1 MNLNFDSTKYKG
13 QRKLLV
19 EKLVKKGINSK
30 EVLNAINIV
39 PRHLFMDKTLIDHS
53 YEDKAYP
60 IKSNQTISQPFTVAI
75 QTQLLN
81 IKKNE
86 KILEIGTGSGYQTAI
101 LSVLSNNIYTIER
114 NHDLYKN
121 SKKLFSKLNIRLK
134 KQIYGDGHLGYLGA
148 SPYDCIIVTAGANEL
163 PKKLLQQLSI
173 GGRLIIPLG
182 DKIQVMT
189 KVERISDTN
198 FKKKTFGE
206 FKFVPLLR
214 DVNLIKCL

>member
-30 EVLNAINIV
+30 EVLNAVNIV

-101 LSVLSNNIYTIER
+101 LSILSNNIYTIER

-121 SKKLFSKLNIRLK
+121 SKKLFSKLNIRVK

-182 DKIQVMT
+182 DEIQVMT

-214 DVNLIKCL
+214 DVN

>member
-81 IKKNE
+81 INKNE

-101 LSVLSNNIYTIER
+101 LSILSNNIYTIER

-121 SKKLFSKLNIRLK
+121 SKKLFSKLNIRVR

-182 DKIQVMT
+182 DETQVMT
-189 KVERISDTN
+189 RVERISDTN

-214 DVNLIKCL
+214 DVN

>member
-121 SKKLFSKLNIRLK
+121 SKKLFSKLNIRVR

-182 DKIQVMT
+182 EKIQVMT

-214 DVNLIKCL
+214 DIN

>member
-81 IKKNE
+81 IKRNE

-101 LSVLSNNIYTIER
+101 LSILSNNIYTIER
-114 NHDLYKN
+114 NHELFKN
-121 SKKLFSKLNIRLK
+121 SKKLFSKLNIRVR
-134 KQIYGDGHLGYLGA
+134 KQIYGDGYLGYLGA

-182 DKIQVMT
+182 GQIQVMT

-214 DVNLIKCL
+214 DIN

>member
-1 MNLNFDSTKYKG
+1 MNLNFDTTKYKG

-19 EKLVKKGINSK
+19 DKLVKKGINSK

-121 SKKLFSKLNIRLK
+121 SKKLFSKLNIRVR
-134 KQIYGDGHLGYLGA
+134 KQIYGDGYLGYIGA

-182 DKIQVMT
+182 HKIQVMT
-189 KVERISDTN
+189 RVERISDTN

-214 DVNLIKCL
+214 DVN

>member
-81 IKKNE
+81 IKRNE

-101 LSVLSNNIYTIER
+101 LSILSNNIYTIER
-114 NHDLYKN
+114 NHELYKN
-121 SKKLFSKLNIRLK
+121 SKKLFSKLNIKVR

-148 SPYDCIIVTAGANEL
+148 SPYDCIIVTAGANKL

-182 DKIQVMT
+182 GQIQVMT

-214 DVNLIKCL
+214 DIN

>member
-101 LSVLSNNIYTIER
+101 LSILSNNIYTIER

-121 SKKLFSKLNIRLK
+121 SKKLFSKLNIRVK

-182 DKIQVMT
+182 HEIQVMT
-189 KVERISDTN
+189 KVERISDKN

-214 DVNLIKCL
+214 DVN

>member
-30 EVLNAINIV
+30 EVLNALNIV

-101 LSVLSNNIYTIER
+101 LSILSNNIYTIER

-121 SKKLFSKLNIRLK
+121 SKKLFSKLNIRVK

-182 DKIQVMT
+182 DEIQVMT

-214 DVNLIKCL
+214 DVN

>member
-19 EKLVKKGINSK
+19 EKLVKKGIDSK

-121 SKKLFSKLNIRLK
+121 SKKLFSKLNIRVR

-182 DKIQVMT
+182 HKIQVMT
-189 KVERISDTN
+189 RVERISDTN
-198 FKKKTFGE
+198 FKN
-206 FKFVPLLR
+206 R
-214 DVNLIKCL
+214 IN

>member
-101 LSVLSNNIYTIER
+101 LSILSNNIYTIER

-121 SKKLFSKLNIRLK
+121 SKKLFSKLNIRVR

-182 DKIQVMT
+182 NKIQVMT

-214 DVNLIKCL
+214 DIN

>member
-81 IKKNE
+81 IKRNE

-101 LSVLSNNIYTIER
+101 LSILSNNIYTIER
-114 NHDLYKN
+114 NHELFKN
-121 SKKLFSKLNIRLK
+121 SKKLFSKLNIRVR
-134 KQIYGDGHLGYLGA
+134 KQIYGDGYLGYLAA

-182 DKIQVMT
+182 GQIQVMT

-214 DVNLIKCL
+214 DIN

>member
-101 LSVLSNNIYTIER
+101 LSILSKNIYTIER
-114 NHDLYKN
+114 NYDLYKN
-121 SKKLFSKLNIRLK
+121 SKKLFSKLNIRVR
-134 KQIYGDGHLGYLGA
+134 KQIYGDGHLG
-148 SPYDCIIVTAGANEL
+148 
-163 PKKLLQQLSI
+163 
-173 GGRLIIPLG
+173 
-182 DKIQVMT
+182 
-189 KVERISDTN
+189 
-198 FKKKTFGE
+198 
-206 FKFVPLLR
+206 
-214 DVNLIKCL
+214 

>member
-30 EVLNAINIV
+30 KVLNAINIV
-39 PRHLFMDKTLIDHS
+39 PRHLFMDKTLIDYS

-101 LSVLSNNIYTIER
+101 LSILSNKIYTIER

-121 SKKLFSKLNIRLK
+121 SKKLFSKLNIRVT

-173 GGRLIIPLG
+173 GGRLIIPVG
-182 DKIQVMT
+182 HKIQVMT
-189 KVERISDTN
+189 KVERISYTN
-198 FKKKTFGE
+198 YKKKTFGE

-214 DVNLIKCL
+214 DIN

>member
-101 LSVLSNNIYTIER
+101 LSILSNNIYTIER
-114 NHDLYKN
+114 NHELYKN
-121 SKKLFSKLNIRLK
+121 SKKLFSKLNIRVR
-134 KQIYGDGHLGYLGA
+134 KQIYGDGYLGYLDA

-182 DKIQVMT
+182 GQIQVMT

-214 DVNLIKCL
+214 DIN

>member
-81 IKKNE
+81 IKRNE

-101 LSVLSNNIYTIER
+101 LSILSNNIYTIER
-114 NHDLYKN
+114 NHELFKN
-121 SKKLFSKLNIRLK
+121 SKKLFSKLNIRVR
-134 KQIYGDGHLGYLGA
+134 KQIYGDGYLGYLAA

-182 DKIQVMT
+182 GQIQVMT

-214 DVNLIKCL
+214 GK

>member
-19 EKLVKKGINSK
+19 EKLVKKGIDSK

-60 IKSNQTISQPFTVAI
+60 IRSNQTISQPFTVAI

-121 SKKLFSKLNIRLK
+121 SKKLFSKLNIRVR

-182 DKIQVMT
+182 DEIQVMT
-189 KVERISDTN
+189 KVERISDKN

-214 DVNLIKCL
+214 DVN

>member
-19 EKLVKKGINSK
+19 EKLVKKGIDSK

-121 SKKLFSKLNIRLK
+121 SKKLFSKLNIRVR

-182 DKIQVMT
+182 HKIQVMT
-189 KVERISDTN
+189 RVERISDTN
-198 FKKKTFGE
+198 FKKTFGE

-214 DVNLIKCL
+214 DIN

>member
-101 LSVLSNNIYTIER
+101 LSILSKNIYTIER
-114 NHDLYKN
+114 NYDLYKN
-121 SKKLFSKLNIRLK
+121 SKKLFSKLNIRVR
-134 KQIYGDGHLGYLGA
+134 KQIYGDGHLGYLDA
-148 SPYDCIIVTAGANEL
+148 SPYDCIIVTAGTNTL

-173 GGRLIIPLG
+173 GGRLIVPLG
-182 DKIQVMT
+182 HEIQVMT

-214 DVNLIKCL
+214 DVN

>member
-81 IKKNE
+81 IKRNE

-101 LSVLSNNIYTIER
+101 LSILSNNIYTIER
-114 NHDLYKN
+114 NHELYKN
-121 SKKLFSKLNIRLK
+121 SKKLFSKLNIRVR

-148 SPYDCIIVTAGANEL
+148 SPYDCIIVTAGANKL

-182 DKIQVMT
+182 GQIQVMT

-214 DVNLIKCL
+214 DIN

>member
-19 EKLVKKGINSK
+19 EKLIKKGINSK

-81 IKKNE
+81 IKRNE

-101 LSVLSNNIYTIER
+101 LSILSNNIYTIER
-114 NHDLYKN
+114 NHELYKN
-121 SKKLFSKLNIRLK
+121 SKKLFSKLNIKVR
-134 KQIYGDGHLGYLGA
+134 KQIYGDGYLGYLGS

-182 DKIQVMT
+182 GQIQVMT

-214 DVNLIKCL
+214 DIN

>member
-19 EKLVKKGINSK
+19 EKLVKKGIDSK

-121 SKKLFSKLNIRLK
+121 SKKLFSKLNIRVR

-182 DKIQVMT
+182 HKTQVMT
-189 KVERISDTN
+189 RVERISDTN

-214 DVNLIKCL
+214 DVN

>member
-1 MNLNFDSTKYKG
+1 
-13 QRKLLV
+13 
-19 EKLVKKGINSK
+19 
-30 EVLNAINIV
+30 
-39 PRHLFMDKTLIDHS
+39 MDKTLIDHS

-121 SKKLFSKLNIRLK
+121 SKKLFSKLNIRVR

-163 PKKLLQQLSI
+163 PK
-173 GGRLIIPLG
+173 
-182 DKIQVMT
+182 
-189 KVERISDTN
+189 N
-198 FKKKTFGE
+198 FYNNY
-206 FKFVPLLR
+206 P
-214 DVNLIKCL
+214 

>member
-19 EKLVKKGINSK
+19 EKLVKKGIDSK

-101 LSVLSNNIYTIER
+101 LSILSNNIYTIER

-121 SKKLFSKLNIRLK
+121 SKKLFSKLNIRVR

-182 DKIQVMT
+182 EKIQVMT

-214 DVNLIKCL
+214 DIN

>member
-19 EKLVKKGINSK
+19 EKLIKKGINSK

-81 IKKNE
+81 IKRNE

-101 LSVLSNNIYTIER
+101 LSILSNNIYTIER

-121 SKKLFSKLNIRLK
+121 SKKLFSKLNIRVK
-134 KQIYGDGHLGYLGA
+134 KQIYGDGHQGYLGA

-182 DKIQVMT
+182 GQIQVMT

-214 DVNLIKCL
+214 DIN

>member
-30 EVLNAINIV
+30 EVLIAINMV

-81 IKKNE
+81 IKRNTD
-86 KILEIGTGSGYQTAI
+86 I
-101 LSVLSNNIYTIER
+101 IY
-114 NHDLYKN
+114 K
-121 SKKLFSKLNIRLK
+121 
-134 KQIYGDGHLGYLGA
+134 
-148 SPYDCIIVTAGANEL
+148 
-163 PKKLLQQLSI
+163 
-173 GGRLIIPLG
+173 
-182 DKIQVMT
+182 
-189 KVERISDTN
+189 
-198 FKKKTFGE
+198 
-206 FKFVPLLR
+206 
-214 DVNLIKCL
+214 

>member
-19 EKLVKKGINSK
+19 EKLVKKGIDSK

-81 IKKNE
+81 INKNE

-121 SKKLFSKLNIRLK
+121 SKKLFSKLNIRVR

-182 DKIQVMT
+182 HKIQVMT
-189 KVERISDTN
+189 RVERISDTN

-214 DVNLIKCL
+214 DIN

>member
-19 EKLVKKGINSK
+19 EKLVKKGIDSK

-121 SKKLFSKLNIRLK
+121 SKKLFSKLNIRVR

-182 DKIQVMT
+182 DEIQVMT

-214 DVNLIKCL
+214 DVN

>member
-19 EKLVKKGINSK
+19 EKLVKKGIDSK

-101 LSVLSNNIYTIER
+101 LSVLSNIIYTIES

-121 SKKLFSKLNIRLK
+121 SKKLFSKLNIRVK

-182 DKIQVMT
+182 HKIQVMT
-189 KVERISDTN
+189 RVERISDTN

-214 DVNLIKCL
+214 DIN

>member
-19 EKLVKKGINSK
+19 EKLVKKGIDSK

-53 YEDKAYP
+53 YEDEAYP

-101 LSVLSNNIYTIER
+101 LSILSNNIYTIER
-114 NHDLYKN
+114 NHHLYKN
-121 SKKLFSKLNIRLK
+121 SKKLFSKLNIRVK

-173 GGRLIIPLG
+173 GGRLIITLG
-182 DKIQVMT
+182 EKIQVMT

-214 DVNLIKCL
+214 DVN

>member
-81 IKKNE
+81 IKRNE

-101 LSVLSNNIYTIER
+101 LSILSNNIYTIER
-114 NHDLYKN
+114 NHELYKN
-121 SKKLFSKLNIRLK
+121 SKKLFSKLNIRVR
-134 KQIYGDGHLGYLGA
+134 KQIYGDGYLGYLAA

-173 GGRLIIPLG
+173 GGRLIIPVG
-182 DKIQVMT
+182 VHIQVMT
-189 KVERISDTN
+189 KVERISDAN

-214 DVNLIKCL
+214 DIN

>member
-19 EKLVKKGINSK
+19 EKLVKKGIDSK

-121 SKKLFSKLNIRLK
+121 SKKLFSKLNIRVR

-163 PKKLLQQLSI
+163 PKKLLYQLSI

-182 DKIQVMT
+182 NKIQVMT
-189 KVERISDTN
+189 RVERISDTN

-214 DVNLIKCL
+214 DVN

>member
-19 EKLVKKGINSK
+19 EKLVKKGIDSK

-53 YEDKAYP
+53 YEVKAYP

-121 SKKLFSKLNIRLK
+121 SKKLFSKLNIRVR

-182 DKIQVMT
+182 HKIQVMT
-189 KVERISDTN
+189 RVERISDTN

-206 FKFVPLLR
+206 FKFVPLLIYI
-214 DVNLIKCL
+214 N

>member
-19 EKLVKKGINSK
+19 EKLVKKGIDSK
-30 EVLNAINIV
+30 EVLNAIKIV

-121 SKKLFSKLNIRLK
+121 SKKLFS
-134 KQIYGDGHLGYLGA
+134 
-148 SPYDCIIVTAGANEL
+148 V
-163 PKKLLQQLSI
+163 
-173 GGRLIIPLG
+173 
-182 DKIQVMT
+182 
-189 KVERISDTN
+189 
-198 FKKKTFGE
+198 
-206 FKFVPLLR
+206 
-214 DVNLIKCL
+214 

>member
-101 LSVLSNNIYTIER
+101 LSILSNNIYTIER

-121 SKKLFSKLNIRLK
+121 SKKLFSKLNIRVK

-182 DKIQVMT
+182 DEIQVMT

-214 DVNLIKCL
+214 DVN

>member
-101 LSVLSNNIYTIER
+101 LSILSNNIYTIER

-121 SKKLFSKLNIRLK
+121 SKKLFSKLNIRVK

-182 DKIQVMT
+182 DEIQVMT
-189 KVERISDTN
+189 KVERISDKN

-214 DVNLIKCL
+214 DVN

>member
-81 IKKNE
+81 IKRNE

-101 LSVLSNNIYTIER
+101 LSILSNNIYTIER
-114 NHDLYKN
+114 NHELFKN
-121 SKKLFSKLNIRLK
+121 SKKLFSKLNIKVR

-148 SPYDCIIVTAGANEL
+148 SPYDCIIVTAGANKL

-182 DKIQVMT
+182 GQIQVMT

-214 DVNLIKCL
+214 DIN

>member
-1 MNLNFDSTKYKG
+1 MNLNFDSTKYRG

-19 EKLVKKGINSK
+19 EKLVKKGIDSK

-121 SKKLFSKLNIRLK
+121 SKKLLSKLNIRVK

-182 DKIQVMT
+182 EKIQVMT

-214 DVNLIKCL
+214 DVN

>member
-19 EKLVKKGINSK
+19 EKLVKKGIDSK

-101 LSVLSNNIYTIER
+101 LSILSNNIYTIER

-121 SKKLFSKLNIRLK
+121 SKKLFSKLNIRVR

-182 DKIQVMT
+182 NKIQVMT
-189 KVERISDTN
+189 RVERISDTN

-214 DVNLIKCL
+214 DIN

>member
-81 IKKNE
+81 IKRNE

-101 LSVLSNNIYTIER
+101 LSILSNNIYTIER
-114 NHDLYKN
+114 NHELYKN
-121 SKKLFSKLNIRLK
+121 SKKLFSKLNIRVR
-134 KQIYGDGHLGYLGA
+134 KQIYGDGYLGYLAA

-182 DKIQVMT
+182 GQIQVMT

-214 DVNLIKCL
+214 DIN